1 MKITEKIFELQA
13 VYMRKLLFGLLL
25 MSCLVSFAQS
35 QNTSEKQRIENIKNQ
50 LTFLSTETVGLTENV
65 KTEISVNNITLSNF
79 LLAISEIH
87 KVNINVAPELNQI
100 TLVNNFTNVTV
111 TDLLVFLCKEYNL
124 TIDFTGNILS
134 IKHYQKPEE
143 LMEQRIIPVAYDPST
158 NMISLDSKN
167 DNLYDVFKRI
177 MDETG
182 KNLVFSP
189 GLENRQLTAYIQQT
203 PFEAAM
209 DKLAFANNLYVEKSK
224 DGFFVFE
231 DDTVTVSTNVNNSGT
246 AQTVQRPKRKRN
258 SNFFFKVKNQEDQLL
273 EVDFINTPIAD
284 IINDIGTELNIDVF
298 TATPLD
304 EAGIATFKAKN
315 IPFDDLLKKL
325 FEIQSVKGLT
335 SSNLNTSSNPNNG
348 QSQNNSNTS
357 KRFTYKKEG
366 NIYFFGIDNQ
376 LSLRKVEIIHLQHRS
391 VELLSDPSGGG
402 GSSRSAGRNSGFN
415 SNVFGASVN
424 NFNNQNNNSNNN
436 NRQSLNTNNTGSFNN
451 FSSKVEALINILPD
465 EVKQDLDIKVD
476 YELNSFYV
484 NGPSA
489 NVERFKN
496 FIYKIDKPVPVIL
509 IEVMLI
515 EVNNSSV
522 VETGVSW
529 GIGEEPTI
537 TQGGLYPE
545 TNLTLGAK
553 TINKVIGGFDGF
565 GSFNLGKVVPNFFAT
580 IKAME
585 SNGNLKVR
593 STPKLSTLNGHRATF
608 SNGQTS
614 YYAVTEQVII
624 GSDNPIT
631 QTAVNY
637 VPIDAELG
645 ITIKPLVSGDGQVT
659 LDIFVLQSTF
669 GARIAED
676 APPDISSREFS
687 SIIRV
692 KDQDIVVLGG
702 LEEQMK
708 NNSGSGVPFLAR
720 IPIIKWLFSKRK
732 REARKS
738 KLTVLIKPTIIY

>member
-1 MKITEKIFELQA
+1 MKKILLII
-13 VYMRKLLFGLLL
+13 LLFF
-25 MSCLVSFAQS
+25 SFSSYAQK
-35 QNTSEKQRIENIKNQ
+35 EEQRIQNIKNQ
-50 LTFLSTETVGLTENV
+50 LEILSTETLGLTENV
-65 KTEISVNNITLSNF
+65 KTEINVSNITLANF
-79 LLAISEIH
+79 LLAVSDVH
-87 KVNINVAPELNQI
+87 KININVAPELNQI
-100 TLVNNFTNVTV
+100 TIANNFANVSV
-111 TDLLVFLCKEYNL
+111 ADLLVFLCKEYDL

-134 IKHYQKPEE
+134 IKKYQKEPEQPKE
-143 LMEQRIIPVAYDPST
+143 RIIPITYNPTSNT
-158 NMISLDSKN
+158 ISIDVKG
-167 DNLYDVFKRI
+167 DKLYDVFKRI

-182 KNLVFSP
+182 KNLVFTP
-189 GLENRQLTAYIQQT
+189 GLENKLLTAYIQNT
-203 PFEAAM
+203 SFESAM
-209 DKLAFANNLYVEKSK
+209 DKLAFANNLFVEQSK

-231 DDTVTVSTNVNNSGT
+231 DNTPLASNSNSNINT
-246 AQTVQRPKRKRN
+246 QRPNRRRN
-258 SNFFFKVKNQEDQLL
+258 SNFFFKVIDPTRKLL
-273 EVDFINTPIAD
+273 EVDLINTPIKD
-284 IINDIGTELNIDVF
+284 IIKDIGNELNIDVF

-304 EAGIATFKAKN
+304 DAGTATFKAKS
-315 IPFDDLLKKL
+315 ISFDELLTKL
-325 FEIQSVKGLT
+325 FEIQTIGVST
-335 SSNLNTSSNPNNG
+335 
-348 QSQNNSNTS
+348 NSNNNTTNQALS
-357 KRFTYKKEG
+357 SSSIKKFNFKKEG
-366 NIYFFGIDNQ
+366 HIYFFGTENQ
-376 LSLRKVEIIHLQHRS
+376 LSIRKVEIIHLQHRS
-391 VELLSDPSGGG
+391 VELLADPSGGSSRRSVG
-402 GSSRSAGRNSGFN
+402 RNFNTNSSNYSNYNNQFDSFGSSNRNRDPINTNSAQNFN
-415 SNVFGASVN
+415 SY
-424 NFNNQNNNSNNN
+424 SN
-436 NRQSLNTNNTGSFNN
+436 
-451 FSSKVEALINILPD
+451 KAEALVNILPD

-489 NVERFKN
+489 NVERFKD
-496 FIYKIDKPVPVIL
+496 FIHKIDQPVPVIL

-515 EVNNSSV
+515 EVNNTSL

-529 GIGEEPTI
+529 GIGNEPVTTNGAI
-537 TQGGLYPE
+537 FPE
-545 TNLTLGAK
+545 TDITLGAN

-614 YYAVTEQVII
+614 YYAVTQRNIY
-624 GSDNPIT
+624 GTDNPQTSEIT
-631 QTAVNY
+631 NY
-637 VPIDAELG
+637 QPIDAELG
-645 ITIKPLVSGDGQVT
+645 LTIKPLVSGDGQVT
-659 LDIFVLQSTF
+659 LDIFVVQSSF
-669 GARIAED
+669 GNRIAED

-732 REARKS
+732 REAKKA

>member
-1 MKITEKIFELQA
+1 MMIKKTYLLILISFLFFNGQA
-13 VYMRKLLFGLLL
+13 
-25 MSCLVSFAQS
+25 QD
-35 QNTSEKQRIENIKNQ
+35 NEEIQRIQNLRNQ
-50 LTFLSTETVGLTENV
+50 LTILSPDNTGLTETV

-79 LLAISEIH
+79 LLAISDVH
-87 KVNINVAPELNQI
+87 KVNINVASELNSI
-100 TLVNNFTNVTV
+100 NIANNFTNVSV
-111 TDLLVFLCKEYNL
+111 SDLLIFLCKEFNL

-134 IKHYQKPEE
+134 IKPYQKEIIEPEK
-143 LMEQRIIPVAYDPST
+143 RIVPIHYNPSD
-158 NMISLDSKN
+158 NKISIDIK
-167 DNLYDVFKRI
+167 DDMLYDVFKRI

-182 KNLVFSP
+182 KNLVFTP
-189 GLENRQLTAYIQQT
+189 GLESKILTAYIQQT
-203 PFEAAM
+203 TFEVAM
-209 DKLAFANNLYVEKSK
+209 NKLAFANNLYVEESK

-231 DDTVTVSTNVNNSGT
+231 DNSQSVANNSNNLIK
-246 AQTVQRPKRKRN
+246 QN
-258 SNFFFKVKNQEDQLL
+258 SRRVRSSDFSFEIKNLQQQLL
-273 EVDFINTPIAD
+273 DIDLINTPIKD
-284 IINDIGTELNIDVF
+284 VVNDIGNELNIDVF
-298 TATPLD
+298 TATPLE
-304 EAGIATFKAKN
+304 EAGTVTFKAKN
-315 IPFDDLLKKL
+315 INFDDLLLKI
-325 FEIQSVKGLT
+325 FESQSVSVT
-335 SSNLNTSSNPNNG
+335 
-348 QSQNNSNTS
+348 SQNANTNSANTNS
-357 KRFTYKKEG
+357 IERFAFKKEG
-366 NIYFFGIDNQ
+366 NIYFFGSEKQ
-376 LSLRKVEIIHLQHRS
+376 LSVRKVAIVQMQHRS
-391 VELLSDPSGGG
+391 VELLSDPTGGLT
-402 GSSRSAGRNSGFN
+402 SSRSAGRNNNNGNSFNGFN
-415 SNVFGASVN
+415 NQLNSFSQNRNREPVN
-424 NFNNQNNNSNNN
+424 TNNNQNFNNYE
-436 NRQSLNTNNTGSFNN
+436 T
-451 FSSKVEALINILPD
+451 KVEALINILPD

-484 NGPSA
+484 NGPSG
-489 NVERFKN
+489 NVERFRD
-496 FIYKIDKPVPVIL
+496 FISRIDKPVPVIL

-515 EVNNSSV
+515 EVNNTSL

-529 GIGEEPTI
+529 GIGDEPVTTNGAI
-537 TQGGLYPE
+537 FPE
-545 TNLTLGAK
+545 TDLTLGAN

-593 STPKLSTLNGHRATF
+593 STPKLSTLNGHRARF

-614 YYAVTEQVII
+614 YYAVTQQAVI
-624 GSDNPIT
+624 GSDNPVT

-645 ITIKPLVSGDGQVT
+645 LTIKPLVSGDGQVT
-659 LDIFVLQSTF
+659 LDIFVVQSSF

-732 REARKS
+732 REAKKS

>member
-1 MKITEKIFELQA
+1 
-13 VYMRKLLFGLLL
+13 
-25 MSCLVSFAQS
+25 MSCCISFSQS
-35 QNTSEKQRIENIKNQ
+35 ENTLGEQQRIQNIKNQ
-50 LTFLSTETVGLTENV
+50 LTILSTETVGLTENV
-65 KTEISVNNITLSNF
+65 KTEINVNNITLSNF
-79 LLAISEIH
+79 LLAVSDIH
-87 KVNINVAPELNQI
+87 KVNINVAPELSQI
-100 TLVNNFTNVTV
+100 NIANNFTNVTV
-111 TDLLVFLCKEYNL
+111 SDLLVFLCKEYNL

-134 IKHYQKPEE
+134 IKYYQKLPEKIE
-143 LMEQRIIPVAYDPST
+143 KRIIPIEYNPSI
-158 NMISLDSKN
+158 NSISIDAKN
-167 DNLYDVFKRI
+167 DKLYDVFKTI

-189 GLENRQLTAYIQQT
+189 GLENRSLTAYIQQM

-209 DKLAFANNLYVEKSK
+209 DKLAFSNNLYVEKSK

-231 DDTVTVSTNVNNSGT
+231 DDVQSIISNPDKSNSSQI
-246 AQTVQRPKRKRN
+246 AQRPIRRRN
-258 SNFFFKVKNQEDQLL
+258 SNFFFKIINLKDQLL
-273 EVDFINTPIAD
+273 EVDFVNTPITD
-284 IINDIGTELNIDVF
+284 IINDIGNELNIDVF

-304 EAGIATFKAKN
+304 EAGTATFKAKN
-315 IPFDDLLKKL
+315 ISFDNLLKTL
-325 FEIQSVKGLT
+325 FEIQST
-335 SSNLNTSSNPNNG
+335 DISAISNPNRQNQNNQNLNTS
-348 QSQNNSNTS
+348 NSL
-357 KRFTYKKEG
+357 KRFTFKKEN
-366 NIYFFGIDNQ
+366 NIYFFGTENQ
-376 LSLRKVEIIHLQHRS
+376 LSVRKVAIVHLQHRS
-391 VELLSDPSGGG
+391 VELLSDPSGGSS
-402 GSSRSAGRNSGFN
+402 SSRSAGRNSNNNFSNPNNQFN
-415 SNVFGASVN
+415 SFS
-424 NFNNQNNNSNNN
+424 NNSN
-436 NRQSLNTNNTGSFNN
+436 REQLNTNSNQEFNN
-451 FSSKVEALINILPD
+451 FSNKAEALVNILPD

-496 FIYKIDKPVPVIL
+496 FINKIDKPVPVIL
-509 IEVMLI
+509 IEVMII
-515 EVNNSSV
+515 EVNNTSL

-529 GIGEEPTI
+529 GIGDEPTTTRGAI
-537 TQGGLYPE
+537 YPE
-545 TNLTLGAK
+545 TDITLGAK

-565 GSFNLGKVVPNFFAT
+565 GSFNIGKLVPNFFAT

-614 YYAVTEQVII
+614 YYTVTEQAVI
-624 GSDNPIT
+624 GSDNPVT

-645 ITIKPLVSGDGQVT
+645 ITIKPIVSGDGQVT
-659 LDIFVLQSTF
+659 LDIFVVQSTF
-669 GARIAED
+669 GSRIAED

-732 REARKS
+732 REAKKS